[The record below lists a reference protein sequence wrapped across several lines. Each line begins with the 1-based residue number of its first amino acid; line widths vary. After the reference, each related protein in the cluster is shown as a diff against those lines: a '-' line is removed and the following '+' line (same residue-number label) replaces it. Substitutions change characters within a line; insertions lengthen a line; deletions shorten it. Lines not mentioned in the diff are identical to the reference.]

1 MEKQAEAEEAEWSDY
16 DHIGLSLFQN
26 QRNPNYQAN
35 FRFVN
40 FDQLGTSECRWYFK
54 PLQIEPTIGSII

>member
-1 MEKQAEAEEAEWSDY
+1 MEEEAEAEEAEEAEP
-16 DHIGLSLFQN
+16 HRPLFQN
-26 QRNPNYQAN
+26 QRNPNYQTN